1 MCYEAAAVSAMHVHV
16 IVILFFCPRDWIVTR
31 IQIAKDGSW
40 PTESSLRLQEAHT
53 KRVMSCVEQQGSHR
67 HRVCLSGAPP
77 HLACA
82 SSHEVPR
89 SNSNRKAASRAE
101 LHAEDRSMRQP
112 RAPVSPLEVP
122 TFRATIPAKMIT
134 TMMQAD
140 RLAADHQQGPVQYCK
155 LCFSEDGAFAHE

>member
-53 KRVMSCVEQQGSHR
+53 KRVISCVEQQGSHR
-67 HRVCLSGAPP
+67 HRVCLSGDLPR
-77 HLACA
+77 LACA
-82 SSHEVPR
+82 SSHEVLR
-89 SNSNRKAASRAE
+89 SSSNRKAASRAE

-112 RAPVSPLEVP
+112 RAAVSPLEVP
-122 TFRATIPAKMIT
+122 TLHATIPAKMIT
-134 TMMQAD
+134 AIIQAE
-140 RLAADHQQGPVQYCK
+140 RLATGHWQG
-155 LCFSEDGAFAHE
+155 SI

>member
-1 MCYEAAAVSAMHVHV
+1 MCYKAVAVPARPIYV
-16 IVILFFCPRDWIVTR
+16 IVISFCPRDYTLTR

-53 KRVMSCVEQQGSHR
+53 KRVMSCDEQQGSHR
-67 HRVCLSGAPP
+67 HRVCLSGDLPR
-77 HLACA
+77 LACA
-82 SSHEVPR
+82 SSHEVLR
-89 SNSNRKAASRAE
+89 SSSNRKAASRAE

-140 RLAADHQQGPVQYCK
+140 RLAADHQQEPVQYCK
-155 LCFSEDGAFAHE
+155 LCLSADGAFAHE

>member
-1 MCYEAAAVSAMHVHV
+1 MCYKAVAVPARPIYV
-16 IVILFFCPRDWIVTR
+16 IVISFCPRDYTVTR

-101 LHAEDRSMRQP
+101 LHAEDRSMRQS

-122 TFRATIPAKMIT
+122 TLHATIPAKMIT
-134 TMMQAD
+134 TIIQAE
-140 RLAADHQQGPVQYCK
+140 RLAAGHRQG
-155 LCFSEDGAFAHE
+155 SI